1 MGEKHLPSK
10 WRICRRMVTR
20 EGERTPFLI
29 MANPKTCQGKKEEG
43 VLNGNAA
50 EEKEEEK
57 KEKEE
62 SNDDGLASNK

>member
-1 MGEKHLPSK
+1 MPGE
-10 WRICRRMVTR
+10 
-20 EGERTPFLI
+20 
-29 MANPKTCQGKKEEG
+29 KEEG

-50 EEKEEEK
+50 EEEEK